1 MEGGN
6 RCGRST
12 LMKKIE
18 NCTLEIMEKIMENES
33 PSITVRNSK
42 DWRNC
47 DYKEWLTLRSDATET
62 RTSFLNSRE
71 RFIRV
76 MHMLNKLHQLLMS
89 NSQCS
94 LRQLYYDDVELYG
107 NQRQSDDILNFICK
121 KLDCMPN
128 NLGIIPNS
136 KGLIAGLLK
145 LKMKH
150 DQIDC
155 STVGG
160 TKIPDDIRS
169 INHIE
174 SNARFIL
181 VVEKETVFRKL
192 LDEDISQKL
201 GPCILITGRGFPD
214 LNTRHMLR
222 VLWKKLEIPVFALVD
237 CDPHGIEIMLVY
249 RFGSLSQSQFGEI
262 LAVPSMKWLGVQPRD
277 VIDLHIPSIP
287 LTIEEKRNLEVM
299 CDRQYLKS
307 NPQLL
312 LEITKMFESSSK
324 AEIESLYHFSP
335 SYLTNVYLLNKIH
348 SNEFV

>member
-1 MEGGN
+1 MAWERSFSGNSVHNMSNCSKPHKFVELLSPVDKRAERKSVHTMEGGN

-47 DYKEWLTLRSDATET
+47 DYKEW
-62 RTSFLNSRE
+62 
-71 RFIRV
+71 
-76 MHMLNKLHQLLMS
+76 
-89 NSQCS
+89 
-94 LRQLYYDDVELYG
+94 QLYYDDVELYG